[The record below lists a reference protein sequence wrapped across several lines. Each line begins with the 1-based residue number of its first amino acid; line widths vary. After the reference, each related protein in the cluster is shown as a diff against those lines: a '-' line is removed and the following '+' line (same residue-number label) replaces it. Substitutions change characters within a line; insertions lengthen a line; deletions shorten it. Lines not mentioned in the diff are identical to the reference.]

1 MARSEYEITHA
12 AIRYATACM
21 LDGNWHAL
29 REMGFGHRECD
40 ALQDLT
46 LADLAA
52 LERRRWSVASSIDPE
67 SAEARSSLGVAI
79 YLLRIAGYVWS
90 TCW

>member
-40 ALQDLT
+40 ACRT
-46 LADLAA
+46 
-52 LERRRWSVASSIDPE
+52 
-67 SAEARSSLGVAI
+67 
-79 YLLRIAGYVWS
+79 
-90 TCW
+90 